1 MTNIIKI
8 IVAILVI
15 VIAWKILKGILGLL
29 VGLALAGVIVFGAV
43 KLLER
48 PKS

>member
-1 MTNIIKI
+1 MGNLVKI
-8 IVAILVI
+8 VVGILVV